1 MRTIVVD
8 TSAIMAVL
16 LKEPDGDRYSEAL
29 LDADVILISAPTVL
43 EATLVSTR
51 LTGSAR
57 SVERFLASFPFAV
70 RAFDAQQ
77 LAIAQ
82 AGFAQFGKGRH
93 PAKLNLGDCFAY
105 ALSKST
111 GFPLLWKGD
120 DFTQTDLTSALDTR
134 STAER

>member
-16 LKEPDGDRYSEAL
+16 LKEPDGDRYSDALVEA
-29 LDADVILISAPTVL
+29 DEILVSAGTVL

-57 SVERFLASFPFAV
+57 SVERILASLRFEV
-70 RAFDAQQ
+70 RAFDAVQ

-120 DFTQTDLTSALDTR
+120 DFSQTDLTSALAAP